1 MDGKTKH
8 FIEAHFVG
16 LFGILV
22 FLLYL
27 ILNQLPEFIPKLA
40 KYDLSLLDT
49 ILIVLGT
56 GMVAYDCMLK
66 QIDHIYSRFRYWLI
80 RITDQLTPIS
90 IFFILIALTAIG
102 FYLRFNDL
110 GYRSFWTDEAITSY
124 AAIGLLEHGA
134 PVMPSGEV
142 YTRALLNTYLIALSF
157 KIFGISESSARIVSV
172 IFGTLMIPL
181 AYLLGK
187 EFESKRVGI
196 IAALLITFSAFEIL
210 WAREARMYAQF
221 QFFYLL
227 TAYLFYVSLKKT
239 NSKLLLL
246 SGISFIFAWYSHVLS
261 LCFVPVAI
269 TYIIFHKRKEFLEN
283 KYFVYVSLAVMG
295 LALVYMILTGKTP
308 IDYYPSSAPKWGQ
321 HTVLHYAFSPKLF
334 TLFVLASIS
343 GIVSLILW
351 KFEMYKN
358 KGYLYFIISFFIPF
372 MILSAS
378 PWKTVRYAFF
388 IFPFLVILAS
398 GAIDFYVIRN
408 WGDGNRKVKSEL
420 VKSMKTVISITVILL
435 VCIQVC
441 SDIYFISH
449 DSYNIYHDCP
459 ENWKKAGEFVKEHM
473 GEDDKIATT
482 LPLATLYYVGRVDY
496 GIPGGFGDIDD
507 AVTLTDRTT
516 GAILFNDYNQ
526 FIQKINTEKGWVI
539 ADRCRL
545 DGRRTDSKVRE
556 YIRNNM
562 TYHPEGSDETVEVYS
577 WGEDHK

>member
-1 MDGKTKH
+1 MIMDRKTKH
-8 FIEAHFVG
+8 FIEVHFVG

-22 FLLYL
+22 FLIYL
-27 ILNQLPEFIPKLA
+27 MLNQLPEFIPKLA
-40 KYDLSLLDT
+40 KYDLPLLDT

-56 GMVAYDCMLK
+56 GMVAYDCILK
-66 QIDHIYSRFRYWLI
+66 QIDHISSRFRYWLV

-90 IFFILIALTAIG
+90 IFFILVALTAIG

-110 GYRSFWTDEAITSY
+110 GCRSFWTDEVITSY

-343 GIVSLILW
+343 GTVSLILW
-351 KFEMYKN
+351 KFEMYKI
-358 KGYLYFIISFFIPF
+358 KTIY
-372 MILSAS
+372 ILSL
-378 PWKTVRYAFF
+378 AF
-388 IFPFLVILAS
+388 
-398 GAIDFYVIRN
+398 
-408 WGDGNRKVKSEL
+408 
-420 VKSMKTVISITVILL
+420 
-435 VCIQVC
+435 
-441 SDIYFISH
+441 
-449 DSYNIYHDCP
+449 
-459 ENWKKAGEFVKEHM
+459 
-473 GEDDKIATT
+473 
-482 LPLATLYYVGRVDY
+482 
-496 GIPGGFGDIDD
+496 
-507 AVTLTDRTT
+507 
-516 GAILFNDYNQ
+516 LFH
-526 FIQKINTEKGWVI
+526 
-539 ADRCRL
+539 L
-545 DGRRTDSKVRE
+545 
-556 YIRNNM
+556 
-562 TYHPEGSDETVEVYS
+562 
-577 WGEDHK
+577 